1 MTRRSFAGNAIAAA
15 AGMVLLPGATSAQ
28 GAEWTGSSSLKARA
42 AARGLLSGM
51 AVNMGRLDR
60 DATYTRTVVEQCSIV
75 VAENAMKWGPLRPA
89 PDRFDF
95 TEADRFVSFAANHGI
110 EVRGHNL
117 CWHQALPPWFAG
129 AVNQGNAQ
137 QVLTGHI
144 TTVAGRYQGRVR
156 AWDVV
161 NEAVEPR
168 DGRPDGLRHSPWLAL
183 LGPGYIEMA
192 FRAARAAD
200 RTAMLTYNEYGI
212 ETDGPEDAA
221 KRKAVLALL
230 RHLRDREV
238 PIDAMG
244 IQSHLSAGSAGQIG
258 DGLSRFLEDCAELG
272 LKVFATELDVN
283 DDDLAASE
291 TAARTEQVGAIY
303 RNYGKLLLKNPAV
316 TDLLCWG
323 VENRSSWLNSAI
335 ERAKLRPKHPDREEV
350 CLLFDDGFQPQPA
363 FFAMRDA
370 FRSRKV

>member
-1 MTRRSFAGNAIAAA
+1 MALPRALFAEGAA
-15 AGMVLLPGATSAQ
+15 
-28 GAEWTGSSSLKARA
+28 WTGSSSLKAQA
-42 AARGLLSGM
+42 GARGLLAGM

-60 DATYTRTVVEQCSIV
+60 DAAYTRTLVEQCSVV

-95 TEADRFVSFAANHGI
+95 AEADRFMNFAASHDM

-129 AVNQGNAQ
+129 TVNQGNAERF
-137 QVLTGHI
+137 LREHI
-144 TTVAGRYQGRVR
+144 AAVAGRYRGRVR

-168 DGRPDGLRHSPWLAL
+168 DGRPDGMRRGPWLNL
-183 LGPGYIEMA
+183 VGPGYVEMA

-200 RTAMLTYNEYGI
+200 PAAMLTYNEYGL
-212 ETDGPEDAA
+212 ETDGAEDAA
-221 KRKAVLALL
+221 KRRAVLALL
-230 RHLRDREV
+230 RQLRDRDV
-238 PIDAMG
+238 PIDAVG

-258 DGLSRFLEDCAELG
+258 EGLSRFLADCAELG

-283 DDDLAASE
+283 DDALPESDPS
-291 TAARTEQVGAIY
+291 ARAEQVGAIY
-303 RNYGKLLLKNPAV
+303 RSYVKLLLKNPAV

-323 VENRSSWLNSAI
+323 VENRSSWLNGAAD
-335 ERAKLRPKHPDREEV
+335 RAKLRPKHPDREEL
-350 CLLFDDGFQPQPA
+350 CLLFDDSFRPQPA
-363 FFAMRDA
+363 FFAVRDT
-370 FRSRKV
+370 FRTRKV